1 MSETLTKLVAGLV
14 AIGMITAATLPG
26 RQTPQL
32 IDASRKLLT
41 GGLRTAIS
49 GK

>member
-1 MSETLTKLVAGLV
+1 MNETLTKLVAGLV

-32 IDASRKLLT
+32 VDAFRKLLT
-41 GGLRTAIS
+41 GSLKTAI
-49 GK
+49 KP